1 MANPLTPP
9 PGSAPPA
16 VLPPHDSRKPSH
28 LELFNTFRD
37 YVKHEDDLI
46 NNRLNWN
53 FTIQGFLFAAYYFPL
68 QKIADVNLEF
78 AKGSLRPELLA
89 VLNLQG
95 TVRELRIV
103 MVTVAAVALLVSL
116 AICFS
121 VWAARAAI
129 TKVEARWH
137 DLYPEYGPSPNKTDT
152 HGSPKDVFP
161 FPGLIGGGNPKAHS
175 AGFQAPLFLPI
186 FFVLGWSFL
195 LCYAVGAAL
204 P

>member
-1 MANPLTPP
+1 MANPLTPSL
-9 PGSAPPA
+9 GSAPPV

-28 LELFNTFRD
+28 
-37 YVKHEDDLI
+37 
-46 NNRLNWN
+46 
-53 FTIQGFLFAAYYFPL
+53 
-68 QKIADVNLEF
+68 
-78 AKGSLRPELLA
+78 
-89 VLNLQG
+89 
-95 TVRELRIV
+95 LRIV